1 MSATPAIAAVP
12 PMPSSFRLIATLALI
27 AMLSGF
33 TVVLVHQ
40 VTLEPIARNHQQAL
54 ERAVFNVLPGA
65 VSKLNWRLDAAGL
78 ERLTD
83 DQIPQSNLFAGYD
96 ASGQLVGV
104 ALQAAAR
111 GYADTIRVLYGYD
124 PAREVII
131 GFAVLQSAET
141 PGLGDKIENDPGFL
155 GNFEN
160 LSVQLNEG
168 RTALLNDVVTVK
180 QGTKTQP
187 WEIDGITGATVSAVA
202 VGRAL
207 RESANQMLPLL
218 AAHVSALREVTP

>member
-1 MSATPAIAAVP
+1 MSEAQAIPAPP

-27 AMLSGF
+27 AMISGF
-33 TVVLVHQ
+33 MVVLVHQ
-40 VTLEPIARNHQQAL
+40 VTLQPIARNHQEAL

-65 VSKLNWRLDAAGL
+65 VQKVNLRLDETGL
-78 ERLTD
+78 IQLAD

-96 ASGQLVGV
+96 AAGRLVGV
-104 ALQAAAR
+104 AVQAAAR

-124 PAREVII
+124 PAREAII

-141 PGLGDKIENDPGFL
+141 PGLGDKIEKDPVFL
-155 GNFEN
+155 ANFEA
-160 LSVQLNEG
+160 LSVALNEMG
-168 RTALLNDVVTVK
+168 TGLAEDIVTVK

-187 WEIDGITGATVSAVA
+187 WQIDGITGATVSSVA

-207 RESANQMLPLL
+207 RESANQVLPLL
-218 AAHVSALREVTP
+218 AAHVDALREAMP